1 MRRIRGFSMIELMV
15 AVVLALI
22 VTAAVLAVFVASRQ
36 SFNSTSG
43 TAALADGGRFA
54 LDFIQNSVRSAGYM
68 ACNTTQRQIS
78 ILQTAP
84 SPMVANF
91 TQALTGY
98 EANNTAPGGAFTAT
112 ASPVSADPSTLDWS
126 SPSGVAPAGLDAA
139 LASKVIKNN
148 DVLVVYS
155 TLRNAQSSYVTAIAP
170 GASTFTVNAPGSLVN
185 GQLASI
191 SDCAKSVVMW
201 VTSVSANTVSFS
213 SGTWPNNNVSSFP
226 VSFGVGSQVT
236 PVDTTV
242 FYIGQGAD
250 GDSALFSLDLNA
262 GTNSPAGT
270 FAATELVPDIEAMQV
285 LYGLDTTGSQ
295 TVSQY
300 VTADHVVNT
309 LSSPA
314 TNFNNVMSVKVAVLA
329 ASQPGAL
336 PKATVASTYNLL
348 GTIVTAPLDNRARQV
363 FELTIGLRN
372 LAP

>member
-1 MRRIRGFSMIELMV
+1 MIELMV
-15 AVVLALI
+15 SVVLALI

-54 LDFIQNSVRSAGYM
+54 LDFIQNGVRSAGYM

-78 ILQTAP
+78 ILQGAP
-84 SPMVANF
+84 SPMVAGF
-91 TQALTGY
+91 TQALAGF
-98 EANNTAPGGAFTAT
+98 EANNTAPGGSYTVA
-112 ASPVSADPSTLDWS
+112 ASPVSPDSTSSDWL

-139 LASKVIKNN
+139 LASKVIKGN
-148 DVLVVYS
+148 DVIVAYS
-155 TLRNAQSSYVTAIAP
+155 TLRNAQSSYVTAISS
-170 GASTFTVNAPGSLVN
+170 GASTFTINAAGSLQN
-185 GQLASI
+185 GQLATI
-191 SDCAKSVVMW
+191 SDCAKSVAMW
-201 VTSVSANTVSFS
+201 ITSVSANTVSFS
-213 SGTWPNNNVSSFP
+213 SGAWPNNNVSAFP

-236 PVDTTV
+236 PIDTTV
-242 FYIGQGAD
+242 FYIGKGAD
-250 GDSALFSLDLNA
+250 QDGALFSLDLNA
-262 GTNSPAGT
+262 GANSPAGS

-295 TVSQY
+295 TVSEY

-309 LSSPA
+309 VSSPT
-314 TNFNNVMSVKVAVLA
+314 TNFNNVLSVKVAVLA

-336 PKATVASTYNLL
+336 PIPAVAPTYNLL
-348 GTIVTAPLDNRARQV
+348 GTTVTAPRDSRARQV

>member
-1 MRRIRGFSMIELMV
+1 MV
-15 AVVLALI
+15 EMMVSITLALI

-36 SFNSTSG
+36 SFNATSG

-78 ILQTAP
+78 ILQPAP

-91 TQALTGY
+91 TQALGGY
-98 EANNTAPGGAFTAT
+98 EANNTSPGGAFTA
-112 ASPVSADPSTLDWS
+112 ASSPVTPDANASDWA

-139 LASKVIKNN
+139 LASKAIKNS

-155 TLRNAQSSYVTAIAP
+155 TLRNAQSSYVTAITG
-170 GASTFTVNAPGSLVN
+170 GASTFTINAPGSLVN

-201 VTSVSANTVSFS
+201 VSSVSANTVTLS
-213 SGTWPNNNVSSFP
+213 SGAWPNNSVSSFP
-226 VSFGVGSQVT
+226 VTFGVGSQVT

-242 FYIGQGAD
+242 FYIGKGAD
-250 GDSALFSLDLNA
+250 GDGALFSLDLNA
-262 GTNSPAGT
+262 GTNTPAGT
-270 FAATELVPDIEAMQV
+270 FAANELVPDIEAMQV

-295 TVSQY
+295 TVSEY
-300 VTADHVVNT
+300 VTADKVINT
-309 LSSPA
+309 LSSPT
-314 TNFNNVMSVKVAVLA
+314 TNFNNVLSVKVAVLA
-329 ASQPGAL
+329 ASQPGAVPL
-336 PKATVASTYNLL
+336 PAVASTYSLL
-348 GTIVTAPLDNRARQV
+348 GTTVTAPRDSRSRQV

>member
-1 MRRIRGFSMIELMV
+1 MSRARGFSLVEMMV
-15 AVVLALI
+15 SIVMAMI
-22 VTAAVLAVFVASRQ
+22 VTTAVLAVFVASRQ

-91 TQALTGY
+91 TQAMGGY
-98 EANNTAPGGAFTAT
+98 EAHNTSPGGAFTLAS
-112 ASPVSADPSTLDWS
+112 SPVTPDSTTSDWA

-155 TLRNAQSSYVTAIAP
+155 TLRNAQSSYVTAITN
-170 GASTFTVNAPGSLVN
+170 GASSFTVNAAGSLAN
-185 GQLASI
+185 GQLATI
-191 SDCAKSVVMW
+191 SDCAKSVVLW
-201 VTSVSANTVSFS
+201 ITSVSGNTVNFG
-213 SGTWPNNNVSSFP
+213 SGGWPNNSVSSFP
-226 VSFGVGSQVT
+226 VTFGIGSQVT
-236 PVDTTV
+236 PVDATV

-250 GDSALFSLDLNA
+250 GDGALFSLDLNA
-262 GTNSPAGT
+262 GTNSPAGSFT
-270 FAATELVPDIEAMQV
+270 ATELVPDIEAMQV

-295 TVSQY
+295 TVSEY
-300 VTADHVVNT
+300 VTADNVVNT
-309 LSSPA
+309 LSSPP
-314 TNFNNVMSVKVAVLA
+314 TSFNNVLSVKVAVLA

-336 PKATVASTYNLL
+336 PKAAVASTYNLL
-348 GTIVTAPLDNRARQV
+348 GTTVTAPADNRARQV